1 MFVEKNISRKICW
14 RTQKLIKWIWNYWK
28 LRSLSCTFNTYFHLG
43 IPGESVLL
51 SHSHT
56 SPRLP
61 SRLPF
66 LIAGSTCLYVSPLW
80 GYSFH
85 QSSHSTSAVRLKRK
99 SLWFSG
105 SHILGAS
112 ESLGRVVKTDL
123 WVPNY
128 CQNLDS
134 LCINAKQKYRNRV
147 IEGRKEW
154 FYYIIRQRG
163 NTVGLKNCVHL
174 TGEQGEVIKSGKS
187 M

>member
-1 MFVEKNISRKICW
+1 M
-14 RTQKLIKWIWNYWK
+14 
-28 LRSLSCTFNTYFHLG
+28 RSLSCTFNTYFHLG